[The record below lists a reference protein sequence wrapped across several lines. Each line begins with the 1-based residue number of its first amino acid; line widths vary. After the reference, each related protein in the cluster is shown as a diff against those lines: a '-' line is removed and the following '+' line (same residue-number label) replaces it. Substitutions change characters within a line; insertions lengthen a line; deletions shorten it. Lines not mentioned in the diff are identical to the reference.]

1 MSSQAQGDHHHHHR
15 HNHNPRYHER
25 KPEGMLPVSML
36 EELSA
41 DPASAVKK
49 KKTRLHLA
57 LSPGALGGLKK
68 GLEVAMMENLN
79 RYYPDLGAILLGWR
93 GLKLCDRSGDIAG
106 DSPYIHVN
114 VEGWVY
120 LFNPEVGS
128 KILGKVIKK
137 TAGHIGCLV
146 HETFNVSLLCDK
158 RQFNTIQL
166 NELVAIRVN
175 NLVWDNRRRLLLQGR
190 LDSETEP
197 DYDSGID
204 STITGQADT
213 EQEQDPQ
220 GSQPKTEGESESTAE
235 TQTKHKKSKKRK
247 READESSQAPS
258 HELEISGAESHTPAK
273 KKKKKKKESE

>member
-1 MSSQAQGDHHHHHR
+1 
-15 HNHNPRYHER
+15 
-25 KPEGMLPVSML
+25 MLPVSML

-49 KKTRLHLA
+49 KRTRLHLA

-68 GLEVAMMENLN
+68 GLECVMMENLN
-79 RYYPDLGAILLGWR
+79 RYYPDVGSILLGWR
-93 GLKLCDRSGDIAG
+93 GLKLCDRKGDIAG

-114 VEGWVY
+114 VEGCVY

-128 KILGKVIKK
+128 KIVGKVIKK

-175 NLVWDNRRRLLLQGR
+175 NLGWDNRRRPLLQGR

-204 STITGQADT
+204 STIAGQADT
-213 EQEQDPQ
+213 ELA
-220 GSQPKTEGESESTAE
+220 STERELDESESTAE
-235 TQTKHKKSKKRK
+235 TETKNKKSKKRK
-247 READESSQAPS
+247 READESSEAPS
-258 HELEISGAESHTPAK
+258 RETNTEVEISGAESETPAK
-273 KKKKKKKESE
+273 KKKKKKKKESE